1 MAIPEEVILGEVA
14 SDFTYGSG
22 AKSRQSGQ
30 VPVLRMGNI
39 QGGQLDWS
47 DLVYTSDPIEIE
59 KYRLRLRDVLFNRTN
74 SPELGGKTALF
85 NENRPAIF
93 AGYLIRVRCSQK
105 LMPAYLVYC
114 LNSPAGRDYCWK
126 VKTDGVSQSN
136 INAKK
141 LAAFRFPLPSL
152 AEQEEIVRRIDAAFA
167 WLDRLIAELV
177 RAARLLAKLDQAI
190 LAKAFRGELVPQNPA
205 DESAA
210 VLLNRMRAPRTDP
223 PKPKRGHQP
232 REIRTLTM
240 ANPREQLQKH
250 LETWPDR
257 GLSFEQVAARISGDY
272 EAIKDAVFALLAGPT
287 PALRQQFDEKDRL
300 MRIRRAAL

>member
-1 MAIPEEVILGEVA
+1 
-14 SDFTYGSG
+14 
-22 AKSRQSGQ
+22 
-30 VPVLRMGNI
+30 
-39 QGGQLDWS
+39 
-47 DLVYTSDPIEIE
+47 
-59 KYRLRLRDVLFNRTN
+59 
-74 SPELGGKTALF
+74 
-85 NENRPAIF
+85 
-93 AGYLIRVRCSQK
+93 
-105 LMPAYLVYC
+105 MPNYLVHC

-152 AEQEEIVRRIDAAFA
+152 GEQEEIVRRIDAAFA
-167 WLDRLIAELV
+167 WLDRLIAEHV

-190 LAKAFRGELVPQNPA
+190 LAKAFRGKLVPQNPA

-210 VLLNRMRAPRTDP
+210 VLLNRMRAARTDP

-232 REIRTLTM
+232 RVIRTLPMT
-240 ANPREQLQKH
+240 NPREQLEKH